1 MLHAQKIAILFNWF
15 QPSQKKEMAA
25 VMLLGML
32 YALSSAAQAPF
43 VDVSNEMDI
52 WTDHTGGY
60 LGSGLSMA
68 DFNGDGLDDLSF
80 AHHAGELQFY
90 LGDGAGFTPY
100 NLELPDYPNEAKSIL
115 WADIDNDGDQDLFIT
130 YRLAAN
136 KLYINQGELAMTDVS
151 AECGID
157 QSIRRSYGACF
168 GDYDN
173 DGLLDL
179 FIANY
184 VSGQHPP
191 FNELYRNVGGGYF
204 EEVTFDFPIGD
215 PLPQNFQGQWVDFN
229 EDGLLDL
236 NLIRDRMCYE
246 NKYFKQTEDGD
257 FFEDAHE
264 MGLDYA
270 INAMC
275 TATTDFDRDNDQ
287 DLYISAGI
295 FEGNHFVLND
305 GTGVFELH
313 DPGEGDS
320 LTVNLTSWAGT
331 WFDMD
336 NDGWEDLHVCTGF
349 SIYTSWPQI
358 FEYFPYVPDN
368 FFHNEGGEFYED
380 STGFFDVGALSF
392 SAVTGDYNLDGF
404 PDLVNHLVG
413 EYAQVL
419 EAIPNDNQWVKIR
432 LQGTIS
438 NRDGIG
444 AKIRVY
450 RNGLLGYHMTTCGE
464 NYLGQN
470 SRWEHF
476 GLGLATGIDSITVHW
491 PSGVLDQYY
500 NLESNQSFVF
510 VEGETGADPC
520 ALVACPG
527 CTYPE
532 ACNFDSSANEDD
544 GSCDF
549 SCLIEQSVCGE
560 GLMWDATTAQCVP
573 SCAAD
578 FNGDDLVGVEDLL
591 LLLQAFAVPC
601 PD

>member
-32 YALSSAAQAPF
+32 YAMSSAAQAPF

-68 DFNGDGLDDLSF
+68 DFNGDGLDDLSIV
-80 AHHAGELQFY
+80 HHAGELQFY
-90 LGDGAGFTPY
+90 LGDGEGFTPF
-100 NLELPDYPNEAKSIL
+100 NLELTDYPNEAKSIL

-157 QSIRRSYGACF
+157 RSIRRSYGACF

-184 VSGQHPP
+184 VSGQDPP
-191 FNELYRNVGGGYF
+191 FNELYRNVGGGNF

-270 INAMC
+270 INAMR

-305 GTGVFELH
+305 GTGVFEFH

-331 WFDMD
+331 WLDMD

-368 FFHNEGGEFYED
+368 FFHNEGGVFYED

-432 LQGTIS
+432 LEGTIS

-476 GLGLATGIDSITVHW
+476 GLGLETSIDSITVHW

-500 NLESNQSFVF
+500 NLESSQSFVF
-510 VEGETGADPC
+510 VGRGDRAGSLC
-520 ALVACPG
+520 AGRLPWLHLPG
-527 CTYPE
+527 GVQ
-532 ACNFDSSANEDD
+532 FR
-544 GSCDF
+544 
-549 SCLIEQSVCGE
+549 Q
-560 GLMWDATTAQCVP
+560 QC
-573 SCAAD
+573 
-578 FNGDDLVGVEDLL
+578 
-591 LLLQAFAVPC
+591 Q
-601 PD
+601 

>member
-1 MLHAQKIAILFNWF
+1 MLHAQKIATHFISL
-15 QPSQKKEMAA
+15 QPTQRLVVAA
-25 VMLLGML
+25 VLLVGL
-32 YALSSAAQAPF
+32 LTALSGAAQTPF
-43 VDVSNEMDI
+43 VDVSNEMNV

-60 LGSGLSMA
+60 LGAGLSMA
-68 DFNGDGLDDLSF
+68 DFNGDGLDDLSI
-80 AHHAGELQFY
+80 AHHMGNLQFY
-90 LGDGAGFTPY
+90 LGDGEGFIPY
-100 NLELPDYPNEAKSIL
+100 ELNLPDYPNEAKCIL
-115 WADIDNDGDQDLFIT
+115 WADIDNDGDQDLLIT

-136 KLYINQGELAMTDVS
+136 RLYINEGDLVMTDVS
-151 AECGID
+151 AQCGID
-157 QSIRRSYGACF
+157 QTNRRSYGACF

-184 VSGQHPP
+184 VSGQDPP
-191 FNELYRNVGGGYF
+191 FNEFYRNLGGGYF
-204 EEVTFDFPIGD
+204 EEVTFDFPMGE

-236 NLIRDRMCYE
+236 NLIRDRICFE
-246 NKYFKQTEDGD
+246 NKYYKQTEDGD
-257 FFEDAHE
+257 FFNDAHAME
-264 MGLDYA
+264 LDYS

-287 DLYISAGI
+287 DLYMSAGM

-313 DPGEGDS
+313 DPEEGDS
-320 LTVNLTSWAGT
+320 VMVNLTSWAGT

-349 SIYTSWPQI
+349 STYTSWPAI
-358 FEYFPYVPDN
+358 FQNYPYVPDN
-368 FFHNEGGEFYED
+368 FFHNEGGVFHED
-380 STGFFDVGALSF
+380 STGFFDVEALSF

-404 PDLVNHLVG
+404 PDLVNNLVG

-419 EAIPNDNQWVKIR
+419 EAIPNDNRWVKIR
-432 LQGTIS
+432 LEGTIS

-476 GLGLATGIDSITVHW
+476 
-491 PSGVLDQYY
+491 
-500 NLESNQSFVF
+500 
-510 VEGETGADPC
+510 
-520 ALVACPG
+520 
-527 CTYPE
+527 
-532 ACNFDSSANEDD
+532 
-544 GSCDF
+544 
-549 SCLIEQSVCGE
+549 
-560 GLMWDATTAQCVP
+560 
-573 SCAAD
+573 
-578 FNGDDLVGVEDLL
+578 
-591 LLLQAFAVPC
+591 
-601 PD
+601 

>member
-32 YALSSAAQAPF
+32 YAMSSAAQAPF

-90 LGDGAGFTPY
+90 LGDGEGFTPF

-184 VSGQHPP
+184 VSGQDPP

-368 FFHNEGGEFYED
+368 FFHNEGGVFYED

-500 NLESNQSFVF
+500 NLESSQSFVF

-578 FNGDDLVGVEDLL
+578 FNGDNLVGVEDLL
-591 LLLQAFAVPC
+591 LFLQAFAVPC
-601 PD
+601 LD